1 MNTPK
6 SYTLIFI
13 VCLHTESNI
22 FVEKSNLVHVFIVDS
37 TYINAAIN
45 KSRAVVDLHI
55 STGTLGCYRIKPKRT
70 WWGYGVS
77 RCVILPL
84 KIPDIQCKKIQTPA
98 NSLWFFLSPLES
110 SYVFDTTRHSMY
122 STSLFGYCLF
132 KQPIFFSPYLI
143 AMRMKTFFL
152 HKITNLS

>member
-1 MNTPK
+1 MNTPE

-77 RCVILPL
+77 RYVTLSL
-84 KIPDIQCKKIQTPA
+84 KFQTFNVKNQDPA

-110 SYVFDTTRHSMY
+110 SYVFDTTRHPMY

-132 KQPIFFSPYLI
+132 KQPMFFSPYLI